1 MNRNNQFMAS
11 LVLLTMTNV
20 KINKEYEKLLD
31 IPDEYKDDA
40 YKYCVMVLSGTFTTC
55 KDTQLACIRHLRDV
69 KRSIED
75 DEFPYVYK
83 PKRAKKVIQ
92 FIEVLPDTKGKF
104 NKLALFQ
111 KFIVSMVRGWFTEE
125 DDYLRFNK
133 AFISMARKGGKSLLV
148 SGLTLYSFLFDR
160 EPAEGRQIFCAAN
173 DKKQASIVFNMVA
186 KQLLY
191 FISQVPE
198 LKKDV
203 KKVRE
208 LLQHTKDGSYV
219 MPLSRDTGAVDGF
232 EPFLAVIDEYH
243 AAKTNEML
251 ELIQSG
257 QGNLMQ
263 SLIFIIS
270 TAGFNLN
277 APMYMDEWPYA
288 KEILA
293 DTYRDE
299 QYFAIIF
306 EQDSEEE
313 WQDKSMWAKSNP
325 LINESDDLKEQIEDF
340 LQKRVDEAVKKGT
353 MFRVLVKNFN
363 YWMQASEESYLD
375 FNDWKKNETEFDIKG
390 TKTYIGLDLSRADD
404 LTAVSFIHLDE
415 IKKRYFVT
423 SHSFVA
429 TKGGLQAKIERDLID
444 YRQMAQHG
452 YCTITDLQSGIINS
466 NQVLDYIEKYILT
479 NNLDVQAI
487 CYDPHAI
494 HGFIAEIEKRNWRYE
509 LIEIRQGAMTLSNP
523 VIDFRLKVIDE
534 QVKHHKNPL
543 LDIAVKNA
551 VSKNVNDSVMIE
563 KKLNRE
569 KIDPLMSTIFAY
581 VIASEH
587 EWDKKRALPVFI

>member
-1 MNRNNQFMAS
+1 
-11 LVLLTMTNV
+11 MTNV

-31 IPDEYKDDA
+31 IPNEYKDDA
-40 YKYCVMVLSGTFTTC
+40 YKYCVMVLSGTFITC
-55 KDTQLACIRHLRDV
+55 KDTQLACIRHLRDI

-186 KQLLY
+186 KQLMY

-251 ELIQSG
+251 ELIESG
-257 QGNLMQ
+257 QVNLMQ

-313 WQDKSMWAKSNP
+313 WQDKTMWAKSNP

-375 FNDWKKNETEFDIKG
+375 FNDWKKNETDFDIKR

-415 IKKRYFVT
+415 VKKQYFVT

-534 QVKHHKNPL
+534 QIKHHKNPL

-551 VSKNVNDSVMIE
+551 VAKNVNDSVMIE

>member
-1 MNRNNQFMAS
+1 
-11 LVLLTMTNV
+11 MTNV
-20 KINKEYEKLLD
+20 KIPKAYEEYLN

-40 YKYCVMVLSGTFTTC
+40 YKYCVMVLSGAFVTC
-55 KDTQLACIRHLRDV
+55 KDTRLACIRHLKDI

-186 KQLLY
+186 KQLMY

-313 WQDKSMWAKSNP
+313 WQDKTMWAKSNP

-375 FNDWKKNETEFDIKG
+375 FNDWKKNETGFDIKG

-415 IKKRYFVT
+415 VKKEYFVT

-534 QVKHHKNPL
+534 QIKHHKNPL

-551 VSKNVNDSVMIE
+551 VAKNVNDSVMIE

>member
-1 MNRNNQFMAS
+1 
-11 LVLLTMTNV
+11 MTNV
-20 KINKEYEKLLD
+20 KIPKAYEEYLN

-40 YKYCVMVLSGTFTTC
+40 YKYCVMVLSGAFVTC
-55 KDTQLACIRHLRDV
+55 KDTRLACIRHLKDI

-148 SGLTLYSFLFDR
+148 SGLTLYSFLFDK

-186 KQLLY
+186 KQLMY

-313 WQDKSMWAKSNP
+313 WQDKSMWSKSNP

-363 YWMQASEESYLD
+363 YWMQSSEESYLD
-375 FNDWKKNETEFDIKG
+375 FNDWKKNETDFDIKG

-415 IKKRYFVT
+415 VKKQYFVT

-534 QVKHHKNPL
+534 QIKHHKNPL

-551 VSKNVNDSVMIE
+551 VAKNVNDSVMIE

>member
-1 MNRNNQFMAS
+1 
-11 LVLLTMTNV
+11 MTNV

-31 IPDEYKDDA
+31 IPNEYKDDA
-40 YKYCVMVLSGTFTTC
+40 YKYCVLVLSGTFTTC
-55 KDTQLACIRHLRDV
+55 KDTQLACIRHLRDI

-75 DEFPYVYK
+75 DDFKFVYK
-83 PKRAKKVIQ
+83 PKRAKKVIK
-92 FIEVLPDTKGKF
+92 FVEALPDTKGNF
-104 NKLALFQ
+104 NKLGYFQ
-111 KFIVSMVRGWFTEE
+111 KFIVSMVRGWFTD
-125 DDYLRFNK
+125 DDYLRFKK
-133 AFISMARKGGKSLLV
+133 AFISMARKQGKSILV

-160 EPAEGRQIFCAAN
+160 EPKEGRQIFCTAN
-173 DKKQASIVFNMVA
+173 DKKQAGIVFNMVA
-186 KQLLY
+186 KQLMY
-191 FISQVPE
+191 FVSQVPE

-208 LLQHTKDGSYV
+208 LLQNKTDDSYV

-232 EPFLAVIDEYH
+232 EPFLAVVDEYH

-251 ELIQSG
+251 ELVESG
-257 QGNLMQ
+257 QGNLLQ

-270 TAGFNLN
+270 TAGYELN
-277 APMYMDEWPYA
+277 GPMYMDEWPYA

-293 DTYRDE
+293 NTYQDE
-299 QYFAIIF
+299 EYFAIIY

-325 LINESDDLKEQIEDF
+325 LINESDELKEHIEEY
-340 LQKRVDEAVKKGT
+340 LEKRVAANTKKGT

-375 FNDWKKNETEFDIKG
+375 FNDWKKNETDFDIKG

-415 IKKRYFVT
+415 IKKQYFVT

-534 QVKHHKNPL
+534 QIKHHKNPL

-551 VSKNVNDSVMIE
+551 VAKNVNDSVMIE

>member
-1 MNRNNQFMAS
+1 MIN
-11 LVLLTMTNV
+11 LVLMTMTNV
-20 KINKEYEKLLD
+20 KIPKAYEEYLN

-40 YKYCVMVLSGTFTTC
+40 YKYCVMVLSGTFVTC
-55 KDTQLACIRHLRDV
+55 KDTRLACIRHLKDI

-75 DEFPYVYK
+75 DDFNYVYK
-83 PKRAKKVIQ
+83 PKRAKKVIK
-92 FIEVLPDTKGKF
+92 FIEALPDTKGKF
-104 NKLALFQ
+104 HKLAMFQ
-111 KFIVSMVRGWFTEE
+111 KFIISMVRGWF
-125 DDYLRFNK
+125 DDNDYLRFNK

-148 SGLTLYSFLFDR
+148 SGLVLYSFLFDR
-160 EPAEGRQIFCAAN
+160 EPSEGRQIFCAAN

-186 KQLLY
+186 KQLMY
-191 FISQVPE
+191 FVSQVPE

-208 LLQHTKDGSYV
+208 LLQHNKDGSYV

-257 QGNLMQ
+257 QGNLLQ

-277 APMYMDEWPYA
+277 APMYTDEWPYA
-288 KEILA
+288 KEILT
-293 DTYRDE
+293 DNYHDE

-340 LQKRVDEAVKKGT
+340 LQKRVDEATQKGT

-390 TKTYIGLDLSRADD
+390 TKAYVGLDLSRADD

-415 IKKRYFVT
+415 VNKEYYVT
-423 SHSFVA
+423 SHSFVG

-444 YRQMAQHG
+444 YRQMSQHG
-452 YCTITDLQSGIINS
+452 YCTLTNLQSGIINS
-466 NQVLDYIEKYILT
+466 NQVLDYIEKYIIE

-523 VIDFRLKVIDE
+523 VIDFRLKVIDGK
-534 QVKHHKNPL
+534 VKHHKNPL
-543 LDIAVKNA
+543 LDTAVKNA
-551 VSKNVNDSVMIE
+551 ISKNVNDSVMIE

-581 VIASEH
+581 VIASEY
-587 EWDKKRALPVFI
+587 EWDKKRALPLFI

>member
-1 MNRNNQFMAS
+1 
-11 LVLLTMTNV
+11 MTNV

>member
-1 MNRNNQFMAS
+1 
-11 LVLLTMTNV
+11 MTNV

-31 IPDEYKDDA
+31 IPKEYKDDA
-40 YKYCVMVLSGTFTTC
+40 YKYCVMVLSGTFITC
-55 KDTQLACIRHLRDV
+55 KDTQLACIRHLKDI
-69 KRSIED
+69 KRSVED

-186 KQLLY
+186 KQLMY

-251 ELIQSG
+251 ELIESG
-257 QGNLMQ
+257 QVNLMQ

-306 EQDSEEE
+306 EQDNEKE
-313 WQDKSMWAKSNP
+313 WQDKTMWAKSNP

-415 IKKRYFVT
+415 VKKQYFVT

-534 QVKHHKNPL
+534 QIKHHKNPL

-551 VSKNVNDSVMIE
+551 VAKNVNDSVMIE

>member
-1 MNRNNQFMAS
+1 
-11 LVLLTMTNV
+11 MTNV
-20 KINKEYEKLLD
+20 KIPKAYEEYLN

-40 YKYCVMVLSGTFTTC
+40 YKYCVMVLSGAFVTC
-55 KDTQLACIRHLRDV
+55 KDTRLACIRHLKDI

-75 DEFPYVYK
+75 NEFPYVYK

-125 DDYLRFNK
+125 EDYLRFNK

-186 KQLLY
+186 KQLMY

-251 ELIQSG
+251 ELIESG
-257 QGNLMQ
+257 QVNLMQ

-293 DTYRDE
+293 DTYHDE

-313 WQDKSMWAKSNP
+313 WQDKTMWAKSNP
-325 LINESDDLKEQIEDF
+325 LINENDDLKEQIEDF

-375 FNDWKKNETEFDIKG
+375 FNDWKKNETELDIKG

-415 IKKRYFVT
+415 VKKQYFVT

-534 QVKHHKNPL
+534 QIKHHKNPL

-551 VSKNVNDSVMIE
+551 VAKNVNDSVMIE

>member
-1 MNRNNQFMAS
+1 
-11 LVLLTMTNV
+11 MTNV

-31 IPDEYKDDA
+31 IPNEYKDDA

-55 KDTQLACIRHLRDV
+55 KDTQLACIRHLRDI

-75 DEFPYVYK
+75 DDFKFIYK
-83 PKRAKKVIQ
+83 PKRAKKVIK
-92 FIEVLPDTKGKF
+92 FVEALPDTKGNF
-104 NKLALFQ
+104 NKLGYFQ
-111 KFIVSMVRGWFTEE
+111 KFIVSMVRGWFTD
-125 DDYLRFNK
+125 DDYLRFKK
-133 AFISMARKGGKSLLV
+133 AFISMARKQGKSILV

-160 EPAEGRQIFCAAN
+160 EPKEGRQIFCTAN
-173 DKKQASIVFNMVA
+173 DKKQAGIVFNMVA
-186 KQLLY
+186 KQLMY
-191 FISQVPE
+191 FVSQVPE

-208 LLQHTKDGSYV
+208 LLQNKTDDSYV

-232 EPFLAVIDEYH
+232 EPFLAVVDEYH

-251 ELIQSG
+251 ELVESG
-257 QGNLMQ
+257 QGNLLQ

-270 TAGFNLN
+270 TAGYELN
-277 APMYMDEWPYA
+277 GPMYMDEWPYA

-293 DTYRDE
+293 NTYQDE
-299 QYFAIIF
+299 EYFAIIY

-325 LINESDDLKEQIEDF
+325 LINESDELKEHIEEY
-340 LQKRVDEAVKKGT
+340 LEKRVAANTKKGT

-375 FNDWKKNETEFDIKG
+375 FNDWKKNETDFDIKG

-415 IKKRYFVT
+415 IKKQYFVT

-534 QVKHHKNPL
+534 QIKHHKNPL

-551 VSKNVNDSVMIE
+551 VAKNVNDSVMIE

>member
-1 MNRNNQFMAS
+1 M
-11 LVLLTMTNV
+11 TMTNV
-20 KINKEYEKLLD
+20 KIPKAYEEYLN

-40 YKYCVMVLSGTFTTC
+40 YKYCVMVLSGAFVTC
-55 KDTQLACIRHLRDV
+55 KDTRLACIRHLKDI

-75 DEFPYVYK
+75 NEFPYVYK

-186 KQLLY
+186 KQLMY

-293 DTYRDE
+293 DTYHDE

-313 WQDKSMWAKSNP
+313 WQDKSMWSKSNP

-415 IKKRYFVT
+415 VKKQYFVT

-534 QVKHHKNPL
+534 QIKHHKNPL

-551 VSKNVNDSVMIE
+551 VAKNVNDSVMIE

>member
-1 MNRNNQFMAS
+1 MM
-11 LVLLTMTNV
+11 MTNV
-20 KINKEYEKLLD
+20 KIPKAYEEYLN

-40 YKYCVMVLSGTFTTC
+40 YKYCVMVLSGTFVTC
-55 KDTQLACIRHLRDV
+55 KDTRLACIRHLRDI

-133 AFISMARKGGKSLLV
+133 SFISMARKGGKSLLV

-186 KQLLY
+186 KQLMY

-313 WQDKSMWAKSNP
+313 WQDKTMWAKSNP

-415 IKKRYFVT
+415 VKKQYFVT

-466 NQVLDYIEKYILT
+466 NQVLDYIEKYILK

-534 QVKHHKNPL
+534 QIKHHKNPL

-551 VSKNVNDSVMIE
+551 VAKNVNDSVMIE

-581 VIASEH
+581 VIANEH

>member
-1 MNRNNQFMAS
+1 
-11 LVLLTMTNV
+11 MTNV

-31 IPDEYKDDA
+31 IPNEYKDDA
-40 YKYCVMVLSGTFTTC
+40 YKYCVMVLSGTFITC
-55 KDTQLACIRHLRDV
+55 KDTQLACIRHLRDI
-69 KRSIED
+69 KRSIEE

-186 KQLLY
+186 KQLMY

-251 ELIQSG
+251 ELIESG
-257 QGNLMQ
+257 QVNLMQ

-313 WQDKSMWAKSNP
+313 WQDKTMWAKSNP

-375 FNDWKKNETEFDIKG
+375 FNDWKKNETDFDIKG

-415 IKKRYFVT
+415 VKKQYFVT

-479 NNLDVQAI
+479 NNLDIQAI

-534 QVKHHKNPL
+534 QIKHHKNPL

-551 VSKNVNDSVMIE
+551 VAKNVNDSVMIE

>member
-1 MNRNNQFMAS
+1 MIN
-11 LVLLTMTNV
+11 LVLMTMTNV
-20 KINKEYEKLLD
+20 KIPKSYEEYLN

-40 YKYCVMVLSGTFTTC
+40 YKYCVMVLSGTFITC
-55 KDTQLACIRHLRDV
+55 KDTRLACIRHLKDV

-75 DEFPYVYK
+75 DDFNYIYK
-83 PKRAKKVIQ
+83 PKRAKKVIK
-92 FIEVLPDTKGKF
+92 FIEALPDTKGKF
-104 NKLALFQ
+104 HKLAMFQ
-111 KFIVSMVRGWFTEE
+111 KFIISMVRGWFDEN
-125 DDYLRFNK
+125 DYLRFNK

-148 SGLTLYSFLFDR
+148 SGLVLYSFLFDR
-160 EPAEGRQIFCAAN
+160 EPSEGRQIFCAAN

-186 KQLLY
+186 KQLMY
-191 FISQVPE
+191 FVSQVPE

-208 LLQHTKDGSYV
+208 LLQHNKDGSYV

-257 QGNLMQ
+257 QGNLLQ

-277 APMYMDEWPYA
+277 APMYTDEWPYA
-288 KEILA
+288 KEIL
-293 DTYRDE
+293 TGNYHDE

-340 LQKRVDEAVKKGT
+340 LQKRVDEATQKGT

-390 TKTYIGLDLSRADD
+390 TKAYVGLDLSRADD

-415 IKKRYFVT
+415 VNKEYYVT
-423 SHSFVA
+423 SHSFVG

-444 YRQMAQHG
+444 YRQMSQYG
-452 YCTITDLQSGIINS
+452 YCTLTNLQSGIINS
-466 NQVLDYIEKYILT
+466 NQVLDYIEKYIIE

-523 VIDFRLKVIDE
+523 VIDFRLKVIDGK
-534 QVKHHKNPL
+534 VKHHKNPL
-543 LDIAVKNA
+543 LDTAVKNA
-551 VSKNVNDSVMIE
+551 ISKNVNDSVMIE

-569 KIDPLMSTIFAY
+569 KIDPLMSAIFAY
-581 VIASEH
+581 VIASEY
-587 EWDKKRALPVFI
+587 EWDKKRALPLFI

>member
-1 MNRNNQFMAS
+1 
-11 LVLLTMTNV
+11 MTNV

-31 IPDEYKDDA
+31 IPNEYKDDA
-40 YKYCVMVLSGTFTTC
+40 YKYCVMVLSGTFITC
-55 KDTQLACIRHLRDV
+55 KDTKLACIRHLRDI
-69 KRSIED
+69 KRSIDD

-111 KFIVSMVRGWFTEE
+111 KFIVAMVRGWFTEE

-186 KQLLY
+186 KQLMY

-313 WQDKSMWAKSNP
+313 WQDKTMWAKSNP

-340 LQKRVDEAVKKGT
+340 LQKRVDESVKKGT

-375 FNDWKKNETEFDIKG
+375 FNDWKKNETDFDIKG

-415 IKKRYFVT
+415 VKKQYFVT

-534 QVKHHKNPL
+534 QIKHHKNPL

-551 VSKNVNDSVMIE
+551 VAKNVNDSVMIE

>member
-1 MNRNNQFMAS
+1 
-11 LVLLTMTNV
+11 MTNV

-31 IPDEYKDDA
+31 IPNKYKDDA
-40 YKYCVMVLSGTFTTC
+40 YKYCVMVLSGTFITC
-55 KDTQLACIRHLRDV
+55 KDTQLACIRHLRDI

-186 KQLLY
+186 KQLMY

-306 EQDSEEE
+306 EQDNEEE
-313 WQDKSMWAKSNP
+313 WQDKTMWAKSNP

-375 FNDWKKNETEFDIKG
+375 FNDWKKNETDFDIKG

-415 IKKRYFVT
+415 VKKQYFVT

-534 QVKHHKNPL
+534 QIKHHKNPL

-551 VSKNVNDSVMIE
+551 VAKNVNDSVMIE

>member
-1 MNRNNQFMAS
+1 
-11 LVLLTMTNV
+11 MTNV

-31 IPDEYKDDA
+31 IPNEYKDDA
-40 YKYCVMVLSGTFTTC
+40 YKYCVMVLSGTFITC
-55 KDTQLACIRHLRDV
+55 KDTQLACIRHLRDI

-75 DEFPYVYK
+75 DGFPYVYK

-111 KFIVSMVRGWFTEE
+111 KFIVSMVRGWFTKE

-186 KQLLY
+186 KQLMY

-293 DTYRDE
+293 DTYQDE

-313 WQDKSMWAKSNP
+313 WQDKAMWAKSNP

-404 LTAVSFIHLDE
+404 LTAVSFVHLDE
-415 IKKRYFVT
+415 VKKQYFVT

-534 QVKHHKNPL
+534 QIKHHKNPL

-551 VSKNVNDSVMIE
+551 VAKNVNDSVMIE

>member
-1 MNRNNQFMAS
+1 MK
-11 LVLLTMTNV
+11 MTNV

-31 IPDEYKDDA
+31 IPNEYKDDA

-55 KDTQLACIRHLRDV
+55 KDTQLACIRHLRDI

-75 DEFPYVYK
+75 DDFNYVYK
-83 PKRAKKVIQ
+83 PKRAKKVIK
-92 FIEVLPDTKGKF
+92 FIEALPDTKGKF
-104 NKLALFQ
+104 HKLAMFQ
-111 KFIVSMVRGWFTEE
+111 KFIISMVRGWF
-125 DDYLRFNK
+125 DDNDYLRFNK

-148 SGLTLYSFLFDR
+148 SGLVLYSFLFDR
-160 EPAEGRQIFCAAN
+160 EPSEGRQIFCAAN
-173 DKKQASIVFNMVA
+173 DKRQASIVFNMVA
-186 KQLLY
+186 KQLMY
-191 FISQVPE
+191 FVSQVPE

-208 LLQHTKDGSYV
+208 LLQHNKDGSYV

-257 QGNLMQ
+257 QGNLLQ

-277 APMYMDEWPYA
+277 APMYTDEWPYA
-288 KEILA
+288 KEIL
-293 DTYRDE
+293 TGNYHDE

-306 EQDSEEE
+306 EQDNEEE

-340 LQKRVDEAVKKGT
+340 LQKRVDEATQKGT

-363 YWMQASEESYLD
+363 YWMQASKESYLD

-390 TKTYIGLDLSRADD
+390 TKAYVGLDLSRADD

-415 IKKRYFVT
+415 VNKEYYVT
-423 SHSFVA
+423 SHSFVG

-444 YRQMAQHG
+444 YRQMSQHG
-452 YCTITDLQSGIINS
+452 YCTLTNLQSGIINS
-466 NQVLDYIEKYILT
+466 NQVLDYIEKYIIE

-523 VIDFRLKVIDE
+523 VIDFRLKVIDG
-534 QVKHHKNPL
+534 QIKHHKNPL
-543 LDIAVKNA
+543 LDIAIKNA
-551 VSKNVNDSVMIE
+551 VSKNINDSVMIE

-587 EWDKKRALPVFI
+587 EWDKKRALPMFI

>member
-1 MNRNNQFMAS
+1 
-11 LVLLTMTNV
+11 MTNV
-20 KINKEYEKLLD
+20 KINKVYEKMLD
-31 IPDEYKDDA
+31 IPNKYKDDA
-40 YKYCVMVLSGTFTTC
+40 YKYCVMVLSGTFITC
-55 KDTQLACIRHLRDV
+55 KDTRLACIRHLRDI

-186 KQLLY
+186 KQLMY

-293 DTYRDE
+293 DTYHDE

-313 WQDKSMWAKSNP
+313 WQDKTMWAKSNP
-325 LINESDDLKEQIEDF
+325 LINENDDLKEQIEDF

-375 FNDWKKNETEFDIKG
+375 FNDWKKNETEFNIKG

-415 IKKRYFVT
+415 IKKQYFVT

-534 QVKHHKNPL
+534 QIKHHKNPL

-551 VSKNVNDSVMIE
+551 VAKNVNDSVMIE

>member
-1 MNRNNQFMAS
+1 MIN
-11 LVLLTMTNV
+11 LVLMTMTNV
-20 KINKEYEKLLD
+20 KIPKSYEEYLN

-40 YKYCVMVLSGTFTTC
+40 YKYCVMVLSGTFITC
-55 KDTQLACIRHLRDV
+55 KDTRLACIRHLRDI

-75 DEFPYVYK
+75 DGFNYVYK
-83 PKRAKKVIQ
+83 PKRAKKVIK
-92 FIEVLPDTKGKF
+92 FIEALPDTKGKF
-104 NKLALFQ
+104 HKLAMFQ
-111 KFIVSMVRGWFTEE
+111 KFIISMVRGWF
-125 DDYLRFNK
+125 DDNDYLRFNK

-148 SGLTLYSFLFDR
+148 SGLVLYSFLFDR
-160 EPAEGRQIFCAAN
+160 EPSEGRQIFCAAN
-173 DKKQASIVFNMVA
+173 DKKQASIVFNMIA
-186 KQLLY
+186 KQLIY
-191 FISQVPE
+191 FVSQVPE

-208 LLQHTKDGSYV
+208 LLQHNKDGSYV

-257 QGNLMQ
+257 QGNLLQ

-277 APMYMDEWPYA
+277 APMYTDEWPYA
-288 KEILA
+288 KEIL
-293 DTYRDE
+293 TGNYHDE

-306 EQDSEEE
+306 EQDNEEE
-313 WQDKSMWAKSNP
+313 WQDKSMWVKSNP

-340 LQKRVDEAVKKGT
+340 LQKRVDEATQKGT

-390 TKTYIGLDLSRADD
+390 TKAYVGLDLSRADD

-415 IKKRYFVT
+415 VNKEYYVT
-423 SHSFVA
+423 SHSFVG

-444 YRQMAQHG
+444 YRQMSQHG
-452 YCTITDLQSGIINS
+452 YCTLTNLQSGIINS
-466 NQVLDYIEKYILT
+466 NQVLDYIEKYIIE

-523 VIDFRLKVIDE
+523 VIDFRLKVIDGK
-534 QVKHHKNPL
+534 VKHHKNPL
-543 LDIAVKNA
+543 LDTAVKNA
-551 VSKNVNDSVMIE
+551 ISKNVNDSVMIE
-563 KKLNRE
+563 KKINRE

-581 VIASEH
+581 VIASEY
-587 EWDKKRALPVFI
+587 EWDKKRALPLFI

>member
-1 MNRNNQFMAS
+1 
-11 LVLLTMTNV
+11 MTNV

-31 IPDEYKDDA
+31 IPNEYKDDA
-40 YKYCVMVLSGTFTTC
+40 YKYCVMVLSGTFITC
-55 KDTQLACIRHLRDV
+55 KDTQLACIRHLRDIN
-69 KRSIED
+69 RSIED

-186 KQLLY
+186 KQLMY

-313 WQDKSMWAKSNP
+313 WQDKTMWAKSNP

-415 IKKRYFVT
+415 LKKQYFVT

-534 QVKHHKNPL
+534 QIKHHKNPL

-551 VSKNVNDSVMIE
+551 VAKNVNDSVMIE

>member
-1 MNRNNQFMAS
+1 M
-11 LVLLTMTNV
+11 
-20 KINKEYEKLLD
+20 KKLLD
-31 IPDEYKDDA
+31 IPNEYKDDA

-55 KDTQLACIRHLRDV
+55 KDTQLACIRHLRDI

-75 DEFPYVYK
+75 DDFNYVYK
-83 PKRAKKVIQ
+83 PKRAKKVIK
-92 FIEVLPDTKGKF
+92 FIEALPDTKGKF
-104 NKLALFQ
+104 HKLAMFQ
-111 KFIVSMVRGWFTEE
+111 KFIISMVRGWF
-125 DDYLRFNK
+125 DDNDYLRFNK

-148 SGLTLYSFLFDR
+148 SGLVLYSFLFDR
-160 EPAEGRQIFCAAN
+160 EPSEGRQIFCAAN
-173 DKKQASIVFNMVA
+173 DKRQASIVFNMVA
-186 KQLLY
+186 KQLMY
-191 FISQVPE
+191 FVSQVPE

-208 LLQHTKDGSYV
+208 LLQHNKDGSYV

-257 QGNLMQ
+257 QGNLLQ

-277 APMYMDEWPYA
+277 APMYTDEWPYA
-288 KEILA
+288 KEIL
-293 DTYRDE
+293 TGNYHDE

-306 EQDSEEE
+306 EQDNEEE

-340 LQKRVDEAVKKGT
+340 LQKRVDEATQKGT

-363 YWMQASEESYLD
+363 YWMQASKESYLD

-390 TKTYIGLDLSRADD
+390 TKAYVGLDLSRADD

-415 IKKRYFVT
+415 VNKEYYVT
-423 SHSFVA
+423 SHSFVG

-444 YRQMAQHG
+444 YRQMSQHG
-452 YCTITDLQSGIINS
+452 YCTLTNLQSGIINS
-466 NQVLDYIEKYILT
+466 NQVLDYIEKYIIE

-523 VIDFRLKVIDE
+523 VIDFRLKVIDG
-534 QVKHHKNPL
+534 QIKHHKNPL
-543 LDIAVKNA
+543 LDIAIKNA
-551 VSKNVNDSVMIE
+551 VSKNINDSVMIE

-587 EWDKKRALPVFI
+587 EWDKKRALPMFI

>member
-1 MNRNNQFMAS
+1 
-11 LVLLTMTNV
+11 MTNV
-20 KINKEYEKLLD
+20 KIPKVYEEYLN

-40 YKYCVMVLSGTFTTC
+40 YKYCVMVLSGTFITC
-55 KDTQLACIRHLRDV
+55 KDTRLACIRHLKDI
-69 KRSIED
+69 KRSVED

-186 KQLLY
+186 KQLMY

-313 WQDKSMWAKSNP
+313 WQDKSMWSKSNP

-375 FNDWKKNETEFDIKG
+375 FNDWKKNETGFDIKG

-415 IKKRYFVT
+415 VKKQYFVT

-534 QVKHHKNPL
+534 QIKHHKNPL

-551 VSKNVNDSVMIE
+551 VAKNVNDSVMIE

>member
-1 MNRNNQFMAS
+1 MK
-11 LVLLTMTNV
+11 MTNV

-31 IPDEYKDDA
+31 IPNEYKDDA
-40 YKYCVMVLSGTFTTC
+40 YKYCVMVLSGTFITC
-55 KDTQLACIRHLRDV
+55 KDTQLACIRHLKDI
-69 KRSIED
+69 KRSVED

-186 KQLLY
+186 KQLMY

-251 ELIQSG
+251 ELIESG
-257 QGNLMQ
+257 QVNLMQ

-306 EQDSEEE
+306 EQDNEEE
-313 WQDKSMWAKSNP
+313 WQDKTMWAKSNP
-325 LINESDDLKEQIEDF
+325 LINENDDLKEQIEDF

-415 IKKRYFVT
+415 VKKQYFVT

-534 QVKHHKNPL
+534 QIKHHKNPL

-587 EWDKKRALPVFI
+587 EWEKKRALPVFI